1 MAPPFPVST
10 APPQRTTRHL
20 AAPRHSSTVEVAVEE
35 SYPHCPRALEFSRL
49 WDEATIAANRAAP
62 PVTR

>member
-1 MAPPFPVST
+1 M
-10 APPQRTTRHL
+10 
-20 AAPRHSSTVEVAVEE
+20 EE